1 MPQVRPGVNIEFVF
15 HSDYIRDDIRVMR
28 SMVYDVIGPK
38 VLLSEPS
45 SGLLRSDLNRDIL
58 VTYMVSKELRKTR
71 YGFKARIVDLGV
83 PYETA
88 SQGRVPA
95 VVIKQLN
102 VPEPFDLRS
111 FFRLRVPSS
120 CGLELYL
127 GGQKVTLIDISIG
140 GAQITHAALRSLKPK
155 ERTNVSLRVDG
166 RTYHLGAE
174 VLRVWSPGTWSISH
188 HLPFGTIKFVN
199 LGKDAEQALGRKIFM
214 IEQKMLAEGR
224 R

>member
-1 MPQVRPGVNIEFVF
+1 MSQVRPGLNIEFVF
-15 HSDYIRDDIRVMR
+15 HSDYIKDDVRVMR
-28 SMVYDVIGPK
+28 SMVYDVLGQKII
-38 VLLSEPS
+38 LSEPS
-45 SGLLRSDLNRDIL
+45 AGLLKSDLNRDIL

-71 YGFKARIVDLGV
+71 YGFKAKIVGLAA

-88 SQGRVPA
+88 SKGRVPA
-95 VVIKQLN
+95 VVIKQIS

-140 GAQITHAALRSLKPK
+140 GAQFTHAALRSLKPN
-155 ERTNVSLRVDG
+155 ERANVSLRIDG

-174 VLRVWSPGTWSISH
+174 VLRVWSPGTWSVSH
-188 HLPFGTIKFVN
+188 HIPFGTIKFVN
-199 LGKDAEQALGRKIFM
+199 LGKDVEQALGKKIFM